1 MNQMGKS
8 ALRDNGRRASVIG
21 LGIAAA
27 VCMTVS
33 PAQAASW
40 SSSLSGVTNGF
51 ESRRWSDDG
60 GATNIQFT
68 GCTSDGGVV
77 NVTLHKDLSFQPD
90 PYYST
95 AAFTNCLNGTNATSS
110 GNWGDHGSG
119 SYYFSVNDGSSL
131 KAWVR
136 TLTVNY

>member
-1 MNQMGKS
+1 MNSIRLS
-8 ALRDNGRRASVIG
+8 ALRESGRRTAVVGLGVAAVIG
-21 LGIAAA
+21 LA
-27 VCMTVS
+27 VS

-40 SSSLSGVTNGF
+40 SSSLSGVSNGF
-51 ESRRWSDDG
+51 ESRRWSDNG
-60 GATNIQFT
+60 GATNIDFT
-68 GCTSDGGVV
+68 GCTSDGSVV

-95 AAFTNCLNGTNATSS
+95 ASFTNCFNGTNATSS

-119 SYYFSVNDGSSL
+119 SYYFSVNDGSSYR
-131 KAWVR
+131 AWVR